1 MLPMRKLLCALL
13 LCSMLGATAAA
24 TPALASQNE
33 TVYFEAPKEL
43 LSSNAMRQK
52 TIATLQAQG
61 VHALRLQLFW
71 RSVAPAAKSSRRP
84 SFDATNP
91 ANYNWGQYVPLLA
104 EAHALHWTVLLT
116 VTSPV
121 PTWATAGH
129 NDKLGITRPNDR
141 EFQRFM
147 TAVGREFGSEVALY
161 AIWNEPNHPRFLRPQ
176 FNSNGLPASPRIY
189 RGLFQA
195 GYEGL
200 KAAGMASPK
209 VLFGET
215 APGGETRINPREGL
229 LKDVAPL
236 VFLRE
241 ALCLNNNYRK
251 AGTCSALHASG
262 YAHHAYSMRAAGPFY
277 IPPGK
282 DNVTIGVLS
291 RLSQALDRAA
301 AAHAISPHLPIY
313 LTEFG
318 VESKPNKYLGV
329 SVGQQAEYDAISEK
343 IAYQNPRVASF
354 SQYLMRDD
362 PLSGVGASG
371 GVGFQTGLEYLSGT
385 RKPLYFGFPIPLV
398 VSKRGHGY
406 SLWGLVRPAT
416 GPTQLTVLVQPP
428 HSRRF
433 RKLRVLTT
441 NSSGSW
447 RFNSSTAG
455 SAWRVQW
462 RSPKGV
468 AYNGPTIRAY

>member
-1 MLPMRKLLCALL
+1 MLPMRKLFCALL
-13 LCSMLGATAAA
+13 LCSMLGAAAAA
-24 TPALASQNE
+24 TPALASPNE
-33 TVYFEAPKEL
+33 TVYFEAPKEV
-43 LSSNAMRQK
+43 LSSNAMREK
-52 TIATLQAQG
+52 TIATLRTLG
-61 VHALRLQLFW
+61 VHALRVQLFW
-71 RSVAPAAKSSRRP
+71 RNVAPAARGSRRP

-91 ANYNWGQYVPLLA
+91 ASYNWGQYVPLLA
-104 EAHALHWTVLLT
+104 EAHALHWSILLT

-121 PTWATAGH
+121 PTWATAGRR
-129 NDKLGITRPNDR
+129 DKLGITRPDDR
-141 EFQRFM
+141 EFQQFM
-147 TAVGREFGSEVALY
+147 TAVGREFGSQVALY

-176 FNSNGLPASPRIY
+176 FNSKGLPASPRIY

-236 VFLRE
+236 AFLRE
-241 ALCLNNNYRK
+241 ALCLNNGYGK
-251 AGTCSALHASG
+251 AGACSALRASG

-277 IPPGK
+277 TPPGK

-301 AAHAISPHLPIY
+301 AAHAINPHLPIY

-371 GVGFQTGLEYLSGT
+371 GVGFQTGLEYLSGA
-385 RKPLYFGFPIPLV
+385 RKPLYFGFPVPLV

-416 GPTQLTVLVQPP
+416 GATQVTVFVAPP

-433 RKLRVLTT
+433 RKLRLLTT
-441 NSSGSW
+441 NGSGSW
-447 RFNSSTAG
+447 SFSSQAAG

-462 RSPKGV
+462 RSPNGA
-468 AYNGPTIRAY
+468 AYNGPAIHAY